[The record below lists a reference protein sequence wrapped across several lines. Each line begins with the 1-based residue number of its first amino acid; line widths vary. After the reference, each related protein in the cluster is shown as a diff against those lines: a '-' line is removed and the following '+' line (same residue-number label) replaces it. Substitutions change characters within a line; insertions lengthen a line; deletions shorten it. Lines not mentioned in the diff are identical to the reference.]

1 MINNHYSY
9 SPSDSQMIGDPF
21 GDNSAMHKDVNHL
34 SISRGERID
43 AEIDWTK
50 LKTLHVYDE
59 MENKIMFTDIFKHQK
74 TIIIFTRH
82 FLDFVS
88 KEYVEDIAIIPL
100 EYTQNA
106 GVRLVVIGPAQP
118 KHIKAFKKL
127 TGLSYS
133 LYVDPEREVYKAL
146 GCQDKIATAAV
157 ENSKHIKSGFVTGML
172 SSVWRAMTSG
182 DKEFQGDIQQQGG
195 AFIFGPGDV
204 CHFSHIDQNA
214 ADHCPLNDI
223 LTRANVM
230 NVSFPKDPRIEI
242 V

>member
-157 ENSKHIKSGFVTGML
+157 E
-172 SSVWRAMTSG
+172 R
-182 DKEFQGDIQQQGG
+182 
-195 AFIFGPGDV
+195 DV

>member
-1 MINNHYSY
+1 MHVCVYVLCLMCNLIEHVSDGLRPSLP
-9 SPSDSQMIGDPF
+9 SPPPSEWRRAGF
-21 GDNSAMHKDVNHL
+21 
-34 SISRGERID
+34 
-43 AEIDWTK
+43 K
-50 LKTLHVYDE
+50 LR
-59 MENKIMFTDIFKHQK
+59 
-74 TIIIFTRH
+74 TIVLTVRSTYHTTPVSLPSH

-118 KHIKAFKKL
+118 KHIKQAFKKL

-195 AFIFGPGDV
+195 AFIFGPGIYI
-204 CHFSHIDQNA
+204 HEH
-214 ADHCPLNDI
+214 
-223 LTRANVM
+223 
-230 NVSFPKDPRIEI
+230 
-242 V
+242 

>member
-1 MINNHYSY
+1 MSY
-9 SPSDSQMIGDPF
+9 PELIAHLQLTANKVDKVIVYNRQGKPIAVTENTETNQSEGQSLMKCLQDCSKTL
-21 GDNSAMHKDVNHL
+21 SKL
-34 SISRGERID
+34 SID
-43 AEIDWTK
+43 NEI
-50 LKTLHVYDE
+50 
-59 MENKIMFTDIFKHQK
+59 FIFMQ
-74 TIIIFTRH
+74 H

-118 KHIKAFKKL
+118 KHIKQAFKKL